1 MNMLCALIATSML
14 HCGANDFKPINDFY
28 VASPGH
34 VLLAQSTTWRNQYGY
49 GNTYAAPGGHTYT
62 PYYPYSR
69 P

>member
-1 MNMLCALIATSML
+1 MHTLCALIVTSAL
-14 HCGANDFKPINDFY
+14 YCGGNHFNPINDFY

-34 VLLAQSTTWRNQYGY
+34 VLLAQSTTWSNQYGS

-62 PYYPYSR
+62 PYTYRR